1 MKDDYFVIIKPLTK
15 KLLLLVNMN
24 DPRINYVVDI
34 DDEKK
39 IIISRISGEVFK
51 DETALMGLKLR
62 TKAKE
67 LGYKLILDFRDSIIY
82 VSIIEAHNWF
92 KDYYNKLDENLKHI
106 PTVLLF
112 NDRDKELFDFVDDSW
127 FNQGIYTKTMQD
139 ETKALNW
146 LESFE

>member
-1 MKDDYFVIIKPLTK
+1 
-15 KLLLLVNMN
+15 MN

-67 LGYKLILDFRDSIIY
+67 LGYKLILDFRDPIIY

>member
-1 MKDDYFVIIKPLTK
+1 
-15 KLLLLVNMN
+15 MN

-139 ETKALNW
+139 EKKALNW

>member
-1 MKDDYFVIIKPLTK
+1 
-15 KLLLLVNMN
+15 MN